1 MSDGATFVISEIP
14 TAPDIEEAIVITI
27 GEGKQPLSL
36 LEDEVCEQLVHPY
49 LFPTGKSGSRA

>member
-14 TAPDIEEAIVITI
+14 TASDIEEAIVITI

-36 LEDEVCEQLVHPY
+36 LEDEVCEQLVHP
-49 LFPTGKSGSRA
+49 